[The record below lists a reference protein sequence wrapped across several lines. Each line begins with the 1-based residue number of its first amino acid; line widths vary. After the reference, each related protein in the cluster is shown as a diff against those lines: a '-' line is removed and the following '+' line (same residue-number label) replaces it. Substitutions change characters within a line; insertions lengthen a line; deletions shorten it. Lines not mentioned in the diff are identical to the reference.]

1 MNLRVD
7 SILVLPADRH
17 LKLVPRCRQV
27 QRSADPHERPRHC
40 EREVSLRTRRLD
52 LRLLAQA
59 PCVEDPGEREPEG
72 ENEKA
77 AACRGGEELHQK
89 RK

>member
-7 SILVLPADRH
+7 PVLVLPADRH
-17 LKLVPRCRQV
+17 LQLVPRCRQV
-27 QRSADPHERPRHC
+27 QRRADPHERPRHRQ
-40 EREVSLRTRRLD
+40 REIALGTRRLD

-72 ENEKA
+72 ENEEA